1 MKGRFRPI
9 ASASFVALF
18 VALDSGRLHSQEA
31 AQDTA
36 PAAAPA
42 EAAFEF
48 TGLSDERS
56 FDVALRDALRQ
67 MDEAVAKYGKYPCTS
82 AKWRVAEI
90 SGETGGPG
98 AANTLEVRVAASFE
112 TRDGEPAGTWNVTR
126 GSGDEQLAGFTLTL
140 RRDGDQLTGAV
151 NWPDGKT
158 SEIGATSYRDGTL
171 RFRVTPGSVAQDYSG
186 RLLGDR
192 ITGKWAAGIGVFEWR
207 AERARPGEAAQG
219 KVRH

>member
-9 ASASFVALF
+9 ASASIVVLF
-18 VALDSGRLHSQEA
+18 VTLDSGRLHSQEA
-31 AQDTA
+31 APDTP

-67 MDEAVAKYGKYPCTS
+67 MDEAVEKYGKYPCTA
-82 AKWRVAEI
+82 AKWRVVEI
-90 SGETGGPG
+90 SGETGGP
-98 AANTLEVRVAASFE
+98 AYVNTLAVRIAATFE
-112 TRDGEPAGTWNVTR
+112 TRESDPAGTWKVSR
-126 GSGDEQLAGFTLTL
+126 SSVGEQMAGFTLTL
-140 RRDGDQLTGAV
+140 RRDSEQLTGTI

-158 SEIGATSYRDGTL
+158 SDIGATSYHNGTL

-186 RLLGDR
+186 RLLGDTM
-192 ITGKWAAGIGVFEWR
+192 TGKWVAGIGVFDWR
-207 AERARPGEAAQG
+207 AERAGADKRVEANG
-219 KVRH
+219 L

>member
-1 MKGRFRPI
+1 M

-18 VALDSGRLHSQEA
+18 VTLDSGRLHSQEA
-31 AQDTA
+31 APDT
-36 PAAAPA
+36 PPGAAPTD
-42 EAAFEF
+42 AAFEF

-67 MDEAVAKYGKYPCTS
+67 MDEAVAKYGKYPCTA
-82 AKWRVAEI
+82 AKWRVVEI
-90 SGETGGPG
+90 GGETGGPG
-98 AANTLEVRVAASFE
+98 AANTLEVRIAASFK
-112 TRDGEPAGTWNVTR
+112 TGDGEPAGTWKVTR
-126 GSGDEQLAGFTLTL
+126 SSGAEQLAGFTLTL
-140 RRDGDQLTGAV
+140 RRDGEQLAGAI

-186 RLLGDR
+186 RLLGDT

-207 AERARPGEAAQG
+207 AERAGVNERAKAKGQ
-219 KVRH
+219 